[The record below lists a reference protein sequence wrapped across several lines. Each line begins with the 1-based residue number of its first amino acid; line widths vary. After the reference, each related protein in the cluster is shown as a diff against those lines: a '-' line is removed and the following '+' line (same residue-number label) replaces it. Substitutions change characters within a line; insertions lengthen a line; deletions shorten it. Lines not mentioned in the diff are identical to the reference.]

1 MWDVVSNIGN
11 RVAGKSREASLH
23 VENLEDSTTV
33 VRSMKECRFPIV
45 DELIN
50 DIMDSLTSVPVKH
63 LRRGLVDHLDS
74 NLTTINRSWGPMSW
88 GYGSRLFEMGM
99 FDRFPV
105 PKEKAHLIGELSRVD
120 ECWNATRFDSL
131 PHVVRILTSRNREG
145 ELEILKEQID
155 VVEEVVDE
163 VVHTYHGGFNKAIQ
177 NYSQILRLFSES
189 SESIDVL
196 KDDLAEAKRRLSA
209 RNKQLHQLWYRSVT
223 LRHII
228 SSLDQIE
235 GIAQVPARIE
245 KLISDKQFYAAVQLH
260 IQSALMLEREGL
272 QSVGALQDIRSELAK
287 LHGKLFYKV
296 LEDLHAHLY
305 NKGEYSSVASSL
317 LEKDDEVPTTTAV
330 AIVDGSYRMGSINGG
345 SPYDG
350 HTDNGSSEPNG
361 EKLNGGDGKDGRALS
376 HKIPVWLFNSTPD
389 EFVET
394 IKKSDAPLHVKYL
407 QTMVEC
413 LGLLHKVPAAGALMC
428 QRLRPTVHE
437 IITSRIKAHAH
448 FINSSRSGIDQVTR
462 TGTTSLQF
470 LKGQLESYQLSKQKR
485 QHGMSL
491 AGTLLAVSPV
501 SPVMAPT
508 GKSQVAA
515 KELLDSIL
523 DCLVRIFG
531 NHVVV
536 GELIESKSSL
546 QSDMRNLKSMSTDGN
561 LDFEAS
567 QVIGRYSIGF
577 SLTVL
582 QSEIQQL
589 ICEILR
595 ATPEAASADAAV
607 QTARLANMGPSKEKR
622 QVTND
627 GSEDGLTFSFRF
639 TDATSSGP
647 NQGANLIRQGW
658 SKKGSNVLQEG
669 YGTAAVLPEQG
680 IYLAASIYRPVHQ
693 FTDRIASMLP
703 KKNSQLGNDGLL
715 SFVETFVKD
724 HLLPTMFV
732 DYRKSVQQAISS
744 KFRPA
749 AFRPRAHPNATY
761 ASSIEKGR
769 PVLQGLVLAWAQ
781 AMPKFAAELMKH
793 VQTFLERTFE
803 RCRTSYTEA
812 VLEKQSYMVIGRHDI
827 DKLMRRDPASACL
840 PSAPVQ
846 LNVRNSSYESFSTDV
861 ESEPSDLLLN
871 LRPIKQENLIRD
883 NNKLVLLASLSDSLE
898 YVADSIERQV
908 LSSHLSWYL
917 VPIRKF
923 SAVSYI
929 LHISNA
935 TCRLVQVMPVSANQM
950 DNGMPSRTSSS
961 PSQALT
967 SFANEY
973 RKLAIDCLKVL
984 RVEMQLETIF
994 HLQQM
999 THREYLENQDAE
1011 EPDDFVNLLAAQ
1023 ITRRDEEIAPF
1034 VAGAKRNYIFGG
1046 ICSIAANASIKA
1058 LVDIKSINLFGVQQ
1072 ICRNA
1077 IALEQ
1082 SLAAIPSIDG
1092 EAIQQKLEHV
1102 RSYYE
1107 LLNMKFEARYLNS

>member
-1 MWDVVSNIGN
+1 MGIFD
-11 RVAGKSREASLH
+11 K
-23 VENLEDSTTV
+23 
-33 VRSMKECRFPIV
+33 FPI
-45 DELIN
+45 
-50 DIMDSLTSVPVKH
+50 
-63 LRRGLVDHLDS
+63 
-74 NLTTINRSWGPMSW
+74 
-88 GYGSRLFEMGM
+88 
-99 FDRFPV
+99 
-105 PKEKAHLIGELSRVD
+105 PKEKEHLREELLRVED
-120 ECWNATRFDSL
+120 CWNAQRFDSL

-196 KDDLAEAKRRLSA
+196 KVDLAEAKKRLSA

-228 SSLDQIE
+228 SLLDQIE

-272 QSVGALQDIRSELAK
+272 QSVGALQDVRSELTK
-287 LHGKLFYKV
+287 LHGNLFYKV
-296 LEDLHAHLY
+296 LEDLLAHLY
-305 NKGEYSSVASSL
+305 NKGEYSLVASDL
-317 LEKDDEVPTTTAV
+317 HEKDDEVPKTTAV
-330 AIVDGSYRMGSINGG
+330 AIAEGSYKLSSIHGG

-350 HTDNGSSEPNG
+350 HNENGSSEPND
-361 EKLNGGDGKDGRALS
+361 EKLNGGDGKDGRVLS
-376 HKIPVWLFNSTPD
+376 HQIPVWLFNSTPD
-389 EFVET
+389 EFLET

-413 LGLLHKVPAAGALMC
+413 LCKLHKVAAAGALIC
-428 QRLRPTVHE
+428 QRLRSTVHE
-437 IITSRIKAHAH
+437 IITSRIKAQAH
-448 FINSSRSGIDQVTR
+448 FINSSKSEIDQ
-462 TGTTSLQF
+462 GAQ
-470 LKGQLESYQLSKQKR
+470 
-485 QHGMSL
+485 
-491 AGTLLAVSPV
+491 
-501 SPVMAPT
+501 T
-508 GKSQVAA
+508 GKAQVAA

-523 DCLVRIFG
+523 DSLVRIFG

-536 GELIESKSSL
+536 GELIESKSSSL
-546 QSDMRNLKSMSTDGN
+546 QNDMMNLKSMPTDGN
-561 LDFEAS
+561 LDSEAS
-567 QVIGRYSIGF
+567 QVTGGYSIGF
-577 SLTVL
+577 SLSVL
-582 QSEIQQL
+582 QSECLQL

-607 QTARLANMGPSKEKR
+607 QTARLATKEKS
-622 QVTND
+622 D

-639 TDATSSGP
+639 TDATLSAP
-647 NQGANLIRQGW
+647 NQGADFIRQGW

-669 YGTAAVLPEQG
+669 YGSAAVLPEQG

-703 KKNSQLGNDGLL
+703 NKYSQHGNDGLL
-715 SFVETFVKD
+715 SFVENFVKD

-744 KFRPA
+744 PA
-749 AFRPRAHPNATY
+749 AFRPRTHPNSSY

-769 PVLQGLVLAWAQ
+769 PVLQGLLAIDFLAKEVLGWAQ

-812 VLEKQSYMVIGRHDI
+812 VLEKQSYMIIGRHDI

-840 PSAPVQ
+840 PKASVQ
-846 LNVRNSSYESFSTDV
+846 SNSRNNAYDARSTDV
-861 ESEPSDLLLN
+861 ESELSDLLLN
-871 LRPIKQENLIRD
+871 LRPIKQENLIRE
-883 NNKLVLLASLSDSLE
+883 NHKLVLLASLSDSLE
-898 YVADSIERQV
+898 YVADSIER
-908 LSSHLSWYL
+908 
-917 VPIRKF
+917 
-923 SAVSYI
+923 
-929 LHISNA
+929 
-935 TCRLVQVMPVSANQM
+935 LVQLMPLTPNQVE
-950 DNGMPSRTSSS
+950 NGMPSRTSSS
-961 PSQALT
+961 PAKALT
-967 SFANEY
+967 SFADDY

-994 HLQQM
+994 HLQKM
-999 THREYLENQDAE
+999 TYREYLDNQDAD
-1011 EPDDFVNLLAAQ
+1011 EPDDFVISLAAQ
-1023 ITRRDEEIAPF
+1023 ITCRDEEIAPF
-1034 VAGAKRNYIFGG
+1034 VAGTKRNYIFGG
-1046 ICSIAANASIKA
+1046 ICSIAANATIKA

-1072 ICRNA
+1072 ICRNS

-1082 SLAAIPSIDG
+1082 SLAAIPSIDS

-1102 RSYYE
+1102 RTYYE
-1107 LLNMKFEARYLNS
+1107 LLNMRFEALLAFVTENGHLFTRAEYINLLKVQIPGREIPPDALDQMKEILPH